1 MLSEG
6 GRVSRT
12 RRAARRCGDIRRLAA
27 AKRRHWKQ
35 ARVAF
40 RAELGRIL
48 ADLSRLPID
57 GEARP

>member
-1 MLSEG
+1 MLSES

-27 AKRRHWKQ
+27 KRRHWKR

-48 ADLSRLPID
+48 ADLSQLPID
-57 GEARP
+57 GEARS

>member
-12 RRAARRCGDIRRLAA
+12 RRAARQCGDIRRLAA
-27 AKRRHWKQ
+27 KRRHWKR

-57 GEARP
+57 G

>member
-27 AKRRHWKQ
+27 KRRHWKR

-48 ADLSRLPID
+48 AVLSRLPID